1 MHVLDRG
8 KKYCTTW
15 MKGLCDPL
23 NRFTRPSQ
31 KRVFTVPN
39 RLTNT
44 FFPSFFFIPF
54 KGIFAYGLVTNI
66 LSYETLRPLFVN
78 VYTDTCVYNV
88 YVYIYIYPSF
98 KETEAVSFV
107 RNRAN
112 TNFHRRIYHPAK
124 IPSLF
129 NPSFKSN

>member
-88 YVYIYIYPSF
+88 YVYIYISQLQ
-98 KETEAVSFV
+98 
-107 RNRAN
+107 RNGGCILCEKSREYEFSSSN
-112 TNFHRRIYHPAK
+112 ISSRENSLPFQ
-124 IPSLF
+124 SLF
-129 NPSFKSN
+129 QK

>member
-88 YVYIYIYPSF
+88 YVYIYISQLQ
-98 KETEAVSFV
+98 
-107 RNRAN
+107 RNGG
-112 TNFHRRIYHPAK
+112 RILCEKSREYEFSSSNISSRENSLPFQ
-124 IPSLF
+124 SLF
-129 NPSFKSN
+129 QK